1 MTSWLEMDTSS
12 VLISITSQEA
22 ENPRIINEIMRVCQ
36 QSEPISN
43 KLEMGFII
51 LYIIILLY
59 KYFKSSS

>member
-36 QSEPISN
+36 QSE
-43 KLEMGFII
+43 I
-51 LYIIILLY
+51 LDLTPRFQLVDKRTFHMMICP
-59 KYFKSSS
+59 FSF